1 MWRLIFIGLI
11 VWFGIYIFK
20 RSIGQS
26 NPTTTKQDQSAND
39 ENIKSAEKIED
50 MVQCATCAVHLPRS
64 EAFMVGGR
72 FYCSQAHIQRK

>member
-26 NPTTTKQDQSAND
+26 NSTTTRQDQSVD
-39 ENIKSAEKIED
+39 EEHIKSAGKIED

-72 FYCSQAHIQRK
+72 LYCCQAHIQSK